1 MQIRTVFLIFILA
14 VVFAFHC
21 ADNPSTAVGLD
32 FLGRGNLGSELHKV
46 FQAAPSDT
54 FYQNNVHTASSPYLY
69 FGKYGAMEA
78 KSLIR
83 LDTLTI
89 TGSVDSLVLTFNQ
102 VVVFA
107 QNSGSITVHLSV
119 LLKDWSAD
127 SICWNTFTS
136 DYVGENIVSKTI
148 STEDTALV
156 FVLPKEWAVNLV
168 DPQQRI
174 APYGILV
181 SADPA
186 DGMIQAASVE
196 SFDYYGTSYT
206 AELKYYISQSTNFVY
221 AIEDAFIARAS
232 LSPRADRLSVVDG
245 AGMRTLIRFPFS
257 GIPSNA
263 TVNRALLTLHVDP
276 TISFPPIQTSMGMS
290 AFNVKDSSYVLPQVA
305 VDSTYGISA
314 ISSTD
319 DSVRVFNIT
328 SFVQAWASGTLIN
341 AGMLLRG
348 ANESSDVAGLLFFS
362 SAADSVKRPTL
373 DVFFTLP
380 PDPQR

>member
-1 MQIRTVFLIFILA
+1 
-14 VVFAFHC
+14 
-21 ADNPSTAVGLD
+21 
-32 FLGRGNLGSELHKV
+32 
-46 FQAAPSDT
+46 
-54 FYQNNVHTASSPYLY
+54 NNVHTGYSSFLY
-69 FGKYGAMEA
+69 FGKFGAVEA

-102 VVVFA
+102 IAVFA
-107 QNSGSITVHLSV
+107 QNTGSVTVHLSV
-119 LLKDWSAD
+119 LLKDWNAD
-127 SICWNTFTS
+127 SICWNAFTS
-136 DYVGENIVSKTI
+136 DYVGQTIVSKTI
-148 STEDTALV
+148 SRDDTALV
-156 FVLPKEWAVNLV
+156 FVLPKEWAVRLV
-168 DPQQRI
+168 DPQQRN

-186 DGMIQAASVE
+186 DGMIQVASVE
-196 SFDYYGTSYT
+196 SYDYYGTSYT
-206 AELKYYISQSTNFVY
+206 AELKCYINQSTTFVY
-221 AIEDAFIARAS
+221 AIEDAFIATTS
-232 LSPRADRLSVVDG
+232 LSPRSDRLSVVDG
-245 AGMRTLIRFPFS
+245 AGLRTLIRFPFS
-257 GIPSNA
+257 EIPANA

-276 TISFPPIQTSMGMS
+276 AVSFPPIQTWMGLT
-290 AFNVKDSSYVLPQVA
+290 AFMVKDSSYVLPQVV

-314 ISSTD
+314 IPSTD

-348 ANESSDVAGLLFFS
+348 SNESGDVSGLVFFS
-362 SAADSVKRPTL
+362 SAADSTKRPSL